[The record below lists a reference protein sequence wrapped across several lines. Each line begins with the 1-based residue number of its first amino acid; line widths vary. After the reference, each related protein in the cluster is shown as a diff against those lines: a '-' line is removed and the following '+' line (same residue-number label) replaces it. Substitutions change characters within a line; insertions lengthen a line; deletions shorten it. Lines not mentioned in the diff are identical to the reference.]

1 MSGDTL
7 YGTAFNGGS
16 FGLGT
21 VFALNTDGSAFKT
34 IHSFF
39 VMPSNFAYSWTNSDG
54 VQPDTALILSGNT
67 LYGTASA
74 GGIFGNGTV
83 FKLNTNGSGFTILYS
98 LTLMTPGTTPLNVT
112 GTTNIDGTDP
122 SAGFLSGNTL
132 YGTASRGGM
141 YGYGT
146 VFSISI
152 PVPPELTIN
161 VSGTDVIL
169 TWPTNATGY
178 ALESTTNLFPAF
190 WITNAD
196 TPVFIRGQNTVTNSI
211 LGKEQFYRL
220 IQ

>member
-1 MSGDTL
+1 
-7 YGTAFNGGS
+7 
-16 FGLGT
+16 
-21 VFALNTDGSAFKT
+21 
-34 IHSFF
+34 
-39 VMPSNFAYSWTNSDG
+39 
-54 VQPDTALILSGNT
+54 
-67 LYGTASA
+67 
-74 GGIFGNGTV
+74 
-83 FKLNTNGSGFTILYS
+83 
-98 LTLMTPGTTPLNVT
+98 
-112 GTTNIDGTDP
+112 
-122 SAGFLSGNTL
+122 
-132 YGTASRGGM
+132 M